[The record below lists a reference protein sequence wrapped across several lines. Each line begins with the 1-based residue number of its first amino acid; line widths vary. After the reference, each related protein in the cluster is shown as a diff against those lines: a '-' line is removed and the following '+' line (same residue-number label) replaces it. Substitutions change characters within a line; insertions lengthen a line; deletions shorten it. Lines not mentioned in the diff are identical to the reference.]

1 MHLADFTHQSM
12 ESKLGYF
19 MTTPKHQSEARERAV
34 LSNREATP
42 SSQQATLPRGL
53 CQTKA

>member
-19 MTTPKHQSEARERAV
+19 MTIPKHQSEARERAV